1 MTCSLVLQTVNKLIQ
16 VGDRTTHGAL
26 SPESTHL
33 FKMGLT
39 NSPTCE
45 RCLEK
50 DGSGTHILCDCEAIA
65 YLRFRHLGH
74 YFMEPGDYQD
84 APISNILHFIRSVGL
99 LES

>member
-1 MTCSLVLQTVNKLIQ
+1 MMPM
-16 VGDRTTHGAL
+16 VGDRTTPMTL
-26 SPESTHL
+26 SLERHL

-50 DGSGTHILCDCEAIA
+50 DESATHILCDCEAIA
-65 YLRFRHLGH
+65 YLKCRHLGH

-84 APISNILHFIRSVGL
+84 VPVRYYTSFEVF
-99 LES
+99 EV